1 MNDKHRTQK
10 EIWSGYMRTLGQVL
24 AVGPI
29 SWLWR
34 VIMKLVKPP
43 AKIVP
48 VKRAAPPS
56 RFPKRS
62 DNFTVNTPEV
72 IKILNRIIEQNGR
85 Q

>member
-1 MNDKHRTQK
+1 MNGKHRTQK
-10 EIWSGYMRTLGQVL
+10 EIWSGYMTTLGQTL
-24 AVGPI
+24 ANPYL
-29 SWLWR
+29 WLWR

-43 AKIVP
+43 AKIVS

-62 DNFTVNTPEV
+62 DNFTVNTPEI
-72 IKILNRIIEQNGR
+72 IKILNRIVEQNER

>member
-43 AKIVP
+43 EKIVP
-48 VKRAAPPS
+48 VKRAPIPP
-56 RFPKRS
+56 RHF
-62 DNFTVNTPEV
+62 DQFTANLEE
-72 IKILNRIIEQNGR
+72 IRNILNQMNER

>member
-1 MNDKHRTQK
+1 MNGKHRTQK
-10 EIWSGYMRTLGQVL
+10 EIWSGYMTTLGQTL
-24 AVGPI
+24 ANPYL
-29 SWLWR
+29 WLWR
-34 VIMKLVKPP
+34 VIMKLVKRPE
-43 AKIVP
+43 KIVP
-48 VKRAAPPS
+48 VKQSVVYS

>member
-1 MNDKHRTQK
+1 
-10 EIWSGYMRTLGQVL
+10 
-24 AVGPI
+24 
-29 SWLWR
+29 
-34 VIMKLVKPP
+34 MKLVKPP
-43 AKIVP
+43 EKIVP

-62 DNFTVNTPEV
+62 DNFTVNTPEI

>member
-1 MNDKHRTQK
+1 LTDKHRTQK

-34 VIMKLVKPP
+34 VIMKLVNPP

-48 VKRAAPPS
+48 VKRAPPS

-62 DNFTVNTPEV
+62 DNFTVNTPEI
-72 IKILNRIIEQNGR
+72 IKILNQIVEQNGR

>member
-1 MNDKHRTQK
+1 LNDKHRTQK

-29 SWLWR
+29 SWLCR

-43 AKIVP
+43 AKIVS

-62 DNFTVNTPEV
+62 DNFTVNTSE
-72 IKILNRIIEQNGR
+72 IRKILNRIAEQNGR